1 MGLMQLVNGLTQNTT
16 TPIASKLAEVY
27 GISSAYVT
35 APITVSFL
43 AYSLMNFPANH
54 IIDTKGLRFSFVL
67 GSGLYM
73 AGAALYTLVNKG
85 YFFTIFGSILVS
97 LGQPFI
103 INCPAK
109 IATYW
114 FFDKNVQIIIIVE
127 TFCNWYHDRFNVNWY
142 RFWLFITYT
151 YCI

>member
-114 FFDKNVQIIIIVE
+114 FFPENVLFLSYLEI
-127 TFCNWYHDRFNVNWY
+127 TCDCNFSRFRDHRIW
-142 RFWLFITYT
+142 FGI
-151 YCI
+151 CDS